1 VGFFKK
7 AKKQKQ
13 TEGKLGEEEVAV
25 ISSAIASVL
34 QSGTTAGA
42 IKRMPPSPWKL
53 MGIKDLMVHGKQGRG
68 ARGD

>member
-1 VGFFKK
+1 
-7 AKKQKQ
+7 
-13 TEGKLGEEEVAV
+13 LGEEEVAV